1 MDQMSAWESFY
12 RTNNRPWRGVS
23 KMDDIPFD
31 KGSHVVELGCG
42 NGKTAMALIDM
53 GISVTGVDF
62 SKSAIDMCLG
72 IEGDFVCS
80 RVDSL
85 PFPDDSFDGALA
97 FHVLE
102 HLDEKELADTASE
115 LGRVVKD
122 GGHILIKAFSRNDMR
137 SEKGESIDNSTFVRG
152 NGIRYHYFTEDEL
165 LDAFDRMQCISITTV
180 EETTRFG
187 TTRSRIFADFVN
199 RADLCN

>member
-53 GISVTGVDF
+53 GINVTGVDF

-165 LDAFDRMQCISITTV
+165 LGAFDRMQCISIITV

>member
-12 RTNNRPWRGVS
+12 RSNDRPWRGVS
-23 KMDDIPFD
+23 KMDDIPFPE
-31 KGSHVVELGCG
+31 GSHVVELGCG

-53 GISVTGVDF
+53 GIRVTGVDF
-62 SKSAIDMCLG
+62 SRSAIDMCSD
-72 IEGDFVCS
+72 IEGEFVCS

-102 HLDEKELADTASE
+102 HLDDKELADTVSE
-115 LGRVVKD
+115 LRRVVRD

-137 SEKGESIDNSTFVRG
+137 SEKGESIDENTFVRG

-165 LDAFDRMQCISITTV
+165 RDAFVHMECVSIATV
-180 EETTRFG
+180 DEPTRFG

-199 RADLCN
+199 RVVEPI